1 MGYDRRLKALES
13 AVELKRNGR
22 RYDMSMLTDQQ
33 LEIVERVL
41 RNGAEINGT
50 TYLHVEDLTD
60 DELAELEKALWLTGV
75 LRKGEKLK

>member
-41 RNGAEINGT
+41 RDGAEIDGT
-50 TYLHVEDLTD
+50 TYLHVDDLTD

-75 LRKGEKLK
+75 LRKGERFK